1 MKGYFTEY
9 FKVSPEQLR
18 RHGAF
23 NVSLVTDLPL
33 FIDPFLLF
41 NSKKLK
47 YQALHQD
54 IIKYLTFL
62 REKSDSGHLDLGLIR
77 AWFRFPEVR
86 QTWLGFTE
94 SGNRGS
100 GLGNH
105 FASALHGNLHTLFGD
120 FGREG
125 ITRSS
130 HLEKLC
136 LIKDRVGRDNI
147 SDFTTNLIKGFI
159 CEYTQ
164 GFATKNIAPSLRKVV
179 VIDKVKFNYATESWE
194 SAQFDLPW
202 MDSDYVLL
210 TPTDILTKDDTWI
223 NKTDLV
229 EDFERLPESIPND
242 QLRAQISNY
251 FKKVLPKHR
260 DKEPTKEEEK
270 AAAVET
276 IRHFPQL
283 IDVYIRHKED
293 TGDQATTLSS
303 GKVEFSKQL
312 YVEQFN
318 RLRTLLSLHSD
329 FYKIGGK
336 TYEEAHQRV
345 AFLKDMI
352 ENKGGHRIFY
362 VKGRP
367 IDREEDLHVMYRLT
381 WYDSP
386 SEVTR
391 EANDG
396 RGPVDFKISR
406 GAKDKTLVEFKL
418 AKNSQLKSNLEKQ
431 TAIYEKASD
440 AKKSIKV
447 IVYFSETEHAKVLR
461 VLKEL
466 DLTGSPD
473 VVLINARNDDK
484 PSGSKA

>member
-1 MKGYFTEY
+1 MKGYFSEY
-9 FKVSPEQLR
+9 FKVPPELLQQY
-18 RHGAF
+18 GAF
-23 NVSLVTDLPL
+23 NVSLITDLPL

-41 NSKKLK
+41 NSKKSK
-47 YQALHQD
+47 YQALHRE
-54 IIKYLTFL
+54 IIKYLMFL
-62 REKSDSGHLDLGLIR
+62 REKSDSGHLDPGLIR
-77 AWFRFPEVR
+77 AWFMFPEVK

-100 GLGNH
+100 GLGSH
-105 FASALHGNLHTLFGD
+105 FASALHENLHKIFGN
-120 FGREG
+120 FGREA
-125 ITRSS
+125 ITKSS

-136 LIKDRVGRDNI
+136 LIKERVGRDNI
-147 SDFTTNLIKGFI
+147 SDFTTNLIKGYL

-164 GFATKNIAPSLRKVV
+164 GFAIKNIDPNRRKIVAV
-179 VIDKVKFNYATESWE
+179 GKVNFNYSTESWE
-194 SAQFDLPW
+194 SAKFDLPW
-202 MDSDYVLL
+202 MDSDCVLL

-229 EDFERLPESIPND
+229 EEFESLPESIPND

-276 IRHFPQL
+276 ILHYPQL

-293 TGDQATTLSS
+293 NGDQATSLSS
-303 GKVEFSKQL
+303 EKVEFSKQL

-318 RLRTLLSLHSD
+318 RLRKLLSLHTA
-329 FYKIGGK
+329 FYKIDGR

-345 AFLKDMI
+345 IFLKDMI
-352 ENKGGHRIFY
+352 ESKGAHRIFY

-386 SEVTR
+386 SDVSR

-396 RGPVDFKISR
+396 RGPADFKISK
-406 GAKDKTLVEFKL
+406 GAMDKTLVEFKL
-418 AKNSQLKSNLEKQ
+418 AKNSQLKRNLEKQ
-431 TAIYEKASD
+431 TVIYEKASD
-440 AKKSIKV
+440 AQRSIKV
-447 IVYFSETEHAKVLR
+447 VVYFSESEYTKVMR
-461 VLKEL
+461 ILKEL
-466 DLTGSPD
+466 DLTESPD

>member
-1 MKGYFTEY
+1 MP
-9 FKVSPEQLR
+9 PELLR
-18 RHGAF
+18 RYGAF

-41 NSKKLK
+41 NSKKSK

-62 REKSDSGHLDLGLIR
+62 REKSDSGHLDPGLIS
-77 AWFRFPEVR
+77 AWFKFPEVK

-105 FASALHGNLHTLFGD
+105 FASALHENLHKLFGD
-120 FGREG
+120 FGREE

-136 LIKDRVGRDNI
+136 LIKERIGRDNI
-147 SDFTTNLIKGFI
+147 SDFTTNLIKNYI

-164 GFATKNIAPSLRKVV
+164 TFTIKNIDPSLRKIVTAQK
-179 VIDKVKFNYATESWE
+179 IKFNYSTESWE

-202 MDSDYVLL
+202 MGSDYVLL

-223 NKTDLV
+223 NKTDLI
-229 EDFERLPESIPND
+229 EDFDRLPESIPND

-251 FKKVLPKHR
+251 FKNVLPKHR

-270 AAAVET
+270 KAAVDT
-276 IRHFPQL
+276 ILHFPLL

-293 TGDQATTLSS
+293 TGDQATALSTQN
-303 GKVEFSKQL
+303 VEFSKQL

-336 TYEEAHQRV
+336 TYKDAHERV
-345 AFLKDMI
+345 AFLKDVI

-381 WYDSP
+381 WYDCS
-386 SEVTR
+386 SDVTR

-396 RGPVDFKISR
+396 RGPADFKISR

-418 AKNSQLKSNLEKQ
+418 AKNSQLKRNLEKQ
-431 TAIYEKASD
+431 TTIYEKASD
-440 AKKSIKV
+440 AKRSIKV
-447 IVYFSETEHAKVLR
+447 IVYFAESEYTKTMR
-461 VLKEL
+461 ILKEL
-466 DLTGSPD
+466 DLSESPD

>member
-1 MKGYFTEY
+1 MK
-9 FKVSPEQLR
+9 
-18 RHGAF
+18 
-23 NVSLVTDLPL
+23 
-33 FIDPFLLF
+33 
-41 NSKKLK
+41 
-47 YQALHQD
+47 
-54 IIKYLTFL
+54 
-62 REKSDSGHLDLGLIR
+62 
-77 AWFRFPEVR
+77 

-105 FASALHGNLHTLFGD
+105 FASALHENLHKLFGN

-125 ITRSS
+125 ITKSS

-136 LIKDRVGRDNI
+136 LIKERVGRDNI
-147 SDFTTNLIKGFI
+147 SDFTTNLIKSFI

-164 GFATKNIAPSLRKVV
+164 RFALKNIDPSLRKIV
-179 VIDKVKFNYATESWE
+179 VIHKVQFNYSTESWE
-194 SAQFDLPW
+194 SAQFNLPW

-260 DKEPTKEEEK
+260 DKAPSKQEEK
-270 AAAVET
+270 AAAIET
-276 IRHFPQL
+276 ILHFPLL
-283 IDVYIRHKED
+283 IDAYIKYKED
-293 TGDQATTLSS
+293 TGDQATALSREN
-303 GKVEFSKQL
+303 VEVSKQL

-318 RLRTLLSLHSD
+318 HLRTLLSLHTD
-329 FYKIGGK
+329 FYKLGGE
-336 TYEEAHQRV
+336 TYIEAHERIL
-345 AFLKDMI
+345 FLKDII

-362 VKGRP
+362 IKNRP

-381 WYDSP
+381 WHNTP
-386 SEVTR
+386 SDVSR

-396 RGPVDFKISR
+396 RGPADFKISR

-418 AKNSQLKSNLEKQ
+418 AKNSQLKRNLEKQ

-440 AKKSIKV
+440 AKRSIKV
-447 IVYFSETEHAKVLR
+447 IVYFSENEHDKVLR
-461 VLKEL
+461 ILKEL
-466 DLTGSPD
+466 GLTKSND
-473 VVLINARNDDK
+473 VILINARNDDK

>member
-1 MKGYFTEY
+1 MRGYFSEC
-9 FKVSPEQLR
+9 FKISPETLR
-18 RHGAF
+18 QYGAF
-23 NVSLVTDLPL
+23 DISLITDLPL

-41 NSKKLK
+41 NSKKTK
-47 YQALHQD
+47 YQALHQE

-62 REKSDSGHLDLGLIR
+62 REKSDSGHLDPGLIK
-77 AWFRFPEVR
+77 AWFRFPEVK
-86 QTWLGFTE
+86 QTWLGFTT
-94 SGNRGS
+94 SGNKGS
-100 GLGNH
+100 GLGDH
-105 FASALHGNLHTLFGD
+105 FASALHESLHKLFGN

-125 ITRSS
+125 ITKSS

-136 LIKDRVGRDNI
+136 LIKERVGRDNI

-164 GFATKNIAPSLRKVV
+164 GFAVKNIDPSLRKMVTV
-179 VIDKVKFNYATESWE
+179 AKVRFNYATESWE
-194 SAQFDLPW
+194 PAQFDLPW

-210 TPTDILTKDDTWI
+210 TPADVLTKDDTWI

-229 EDFERLPESIPND
+229 EGFDRLPESIPNE

-251 FKKVLPKHR
+251 FKKVLPKHL
-260 DKEPTKEEEK
+260 DEEPTKKEER

-276 IRHFPQL
+276 ILHFPEL
-283 IDVYIRHKED
+283 IDIYIRYKEEA
-293 TGDQATTLSS
+293 GDQATSESS
-303 GKVEFSKQL
+303 EKVEFSRQL

-318 RLRTLLSLHSD
+318 RLRRLLSLHSD
-329 FYKIGGK
+329 FYKIGGQ
-336 TYEEAHQRV
+336 TYAEAHQRV

-381 WYDSP
+381 WYGSP
-386 SEVTR
+386 SDVTR

-418 AKNSQLKSNLEKQ
+418 AKNSQLKRNLEKQ
-431 TAIYEKASD
+431 TEIYEKASD
-440 AKKSIKV
+440 AKRSIKV
-447 IVYFSETEHAKVLR
+447 IVYFSENEYAKVMR
-461 VLKEL
+461 ILKEL
-466 DLTGSPD
+466 DLTKSPD
-473 VVLINARNDDK
+473 VVLINSRSDDK